1 MMRFDSEGNLLPEIG
16 QAEDLAQEAPPLD
29 ATADLSAGASGAIS
43 AEQLAEFEAAFSD
56 SPPETSDSN
65 SCQTEHVAPS
75 VPSAVTAVGELSD
88 GAAPLD
94 APYGYNFL
102 GYPRKHPEPSE
113 AASRQVLM
121 ARGFNLSDDE
131 CKRLLYNYDNGRPDD
146 PWYDTGGES

>member
-1 MMRFDSEGNLLPEIG
+1 MIFDAEGNLLPENG
-16 QAEDLAQEAPPLD
+16 SAEDLAPPV
-29 ATADLSAGASGAIS
+29 AASGAIS

-75 VPSAVTAVGELSD
+75 VPSAVTAVGEPSD

-94 APYGYNFL
+94 QQEAPYGYNFL

-131 CKRLLYNYDNGRPDD
+131 CKRLLHGYDNGREDD

>member
-1 MMRFDSEGNLLPEIG
+1 MRFDSEGNLLPEIG
-16 QAEDLAQEAPPLD
+16 QAEELAQEAPPL
-29 ATADLSAGASGAIS
+29 AASGAIS

-56 SPPETSDSN
+56 SPPES
-65 SCQTEHVAPS
+65 EHVAPS
-75 VPSAVTAVGELSD
+75 VPSAVTAVGEPSD

-94 APYGYNFL
+94 QQEAPYGYNFL

-131 CKRLLYNYDNGRPDD
+131 CKRLLHGYDNGREDD